1 MFKPFQIPY
10 QLPISDLPQVIAA
23 NNIRETKTFMHWR
36 IFFYNF
42 VSSGWTNISLE
53 GHWHFFAHNPLHQPL
68 DLEGVL
74 ECERVL
80 LKRLVMQISK
90 RTLFWSWRR
99 EAKEVPETSTSH
111 NLLCGRQCAGAHDC
125 LANKKQKQSQLI
137 LTDGFWGYISNLK
150 TFSQSVTDWAIQVL
164 DMLAHLI
171 SKM

>member
-1 MFKPFQIPY
+1 MRWVFVIGIFPPLIIMMMSGRCLNHFRFHTSCQFQIY
-10 QLPISDLPQVIAA
+10 HKSSQQTISEKPILLCTDVY
-23 NNIRETKTFMHWR
+23 
-36 IFFYNF
+36 FFYNF

-80 LKRLVMQISK
+80 LKWLVMHISK

-111 NLLCGRQCAGAHDC
+111 NLLCGRQCAGARDC
-125 LANKKQKQSQLI
+125 LANKKRKQL
-137 LTDGFWGYISNLK
+137 
-150 TFSQSVTDWAIQVL
+150 
-164 DMLAHLI
+164 
-171 SKM
+171 

>member
-23 NNIRETKTFMHWR
+23 NNIRETNTFMHWC
-36 IFFYNF
+36 IYFFTILSQ
-42 VSSGWTNISLE
+42 VVGQISLKKDI
-53 GHWHFFAHNPLHQPL
+53 GIVFAHNPLHQPL

-80 LKRLVMQISK
+80 LKWLVMHISK

-150 TFSQSVTDWAIQVL
+150 TFTHSVGQWTILV
-164 DMLAHLI
+164 
-171 SKM
+171 

>member
-23 NNIRETKTFMHWR
+23 NKIRETNTFMHWC
-36 IFFYNF
+36 IFLLQFCLKWLDKYLF
-42 VSSGWTNISLE
+42 RRTLA
-53 GHWHFFAHNPLHQPL
+53 FFAHNPLHQPL

-80 LKRLVMQISK
+80 LKWLVMHISK

-111 NLLCGRQCAGAHDC
+111 NLLCSRQCAGAHDC

-137 LTDGFWGYISNLK
+137 LTDGFWGWISNLK
-150 TFSQSVTDWAIQVL
+150 TFSQSFGSVSD
-164 DMLAHLI
+164 
-171 SKM
+171 